1 MIRHL
6 AKPFNVVYRT
16 ENSLNKKIESIK
28 DQIEFEKYK
37 LSNNSIETSLFT
49 QEEIK
54 GRIDKLEQE
63 LEYYQEIIELK
74 WDEKYIDGVFGGEF
88 IVIGAW
94 VGAIALG
101 KAIGLG
107 FKNLKK

>member
-1 MIRHL
+1 MIRHF

-16 ENSLNKKIESIK
+16 ENSINKKIESIK

-37 LSNNSIETSLFT
+37 LQNNSIETSLFT

-63 LEYYQEIIELK
+63 LEYYQGIIELK
-74 WDEKYIDGVFGGEF
+74 DDDTYLDGIFGGE
-88 IVIGAW
+88 IIM
-94 VGAIALG
+94 VGSWLLG
-101 KAIGLG
+101 TVIGLG
-107 FKNLKK
+107 INKLKK